1 MGKKNILKQ
10 KQKTNT
16 KPNDESN
23 SFSSNEEN
31 EENEESLKEEEIPKT
46 KKGREIQNEK
56 GIVSNPSTGVVYVGH
71 LPWGF
76 IDSTLEKY
84 FSQFGKITRIISP
97 KSSKTGRSVGYAFIE
112 FEDEETARIAA
123 KTMNN
128 YILFE
133 KILKCNFVEDKSKY
147 DRIFLKWKKK
157 YEFKERYK
165 AHCEKISKQKSKG
178 EIKNMIQGLLDREEQ
193 RREKMKEL
201 GIKYEYKGFKEIVEE
216 YKIEHLNEIKEKNKN
231 KENKKDNDNK
241 KEKSEKKKYKET
253 KLEKKDEIKKKEK
266 PKNMKYEKK
275 EEEEEEEEKEE
286 EEEEENQMEEEEEK
300 EEEEKEKKEIP
311 LYLMKI
317 KKNCENYIEYIK
329 NFEVKKSKKETKKEI
344 KKEIKKENDKDKKIE
359 TVRKQRKLEEIKKK
373 KEKKPQNKGKFNKG
387 KK

>member
-1 MGKKNILKQ
+1 MGKKNNLKQ
-10 KQKTNT
+10 KQKTNIQ
-16 KPNDESN
+16 PNDESN
-23 SFSSNEEN
+23 SVSSNEEK
-31 EENEESLKEEEIPKT
+31 EDSIKEEEIPKI
-46 KKGREIQNEK
+46 KKGREIQNEE
-56 GIVSNPSTGVVYVGH
+56 GIESNPSTGVIYVGH

-76 IDSTLEKY
+76 IDATLEKY

-133 KILKCNFVEDKSKY
+133 KILKCSFVEDKSKY

-165 AHCEKISKQKSKG
+165 AHCEKLAKQKSKG
-178 EIKNMIQGLLDREEQ
+178 EIKTMIQGLLDREEQ

-216 YKIEHLNEIKEKNKN
+216 YKKDHMNEIKEKNKN
-231 KENKKDNDNK
+231 KENKNDNK
-241 KEKSEKKKYKET
+241 KGGNDKKKLKET
-253 KLEKKDEIKKKEK
+253 KLEKKEKIEKKKED
-266 PKNMKYEKK
+266 KNEESEEKEEEEEEEESIQM
-275 EEEEEEEEKEE
+275 EEEEEEEEKE
-286 EEEEENQMEEEEEK
+286 
-300 EEEEKEKKEIP
+300 KKEI
-311 LYLMKI
+311 
-317 KKNCENYIEYIK
+317 
-329 NFEVKKSKKETKKEI
+329 KKSKKEIKEEKK
-344 KKEIKKENDKDKKIE
+344 KGKKIE

-373 KEKKPQNKGKFNKG
+373 KAIKPQNKGKFSKG